1 MHYPKEIN
9 ANCII
14 SIFAGIILDLRSN
27 DSLKEEDTKMLSLSL
42 NLTHLEHWE
51 RHHGRIPHG
60 SFVILRSGWADYYQ
74 FHDKFFGYFSGEV
87 KQMFPGKN
95 VLNLILIFS
104 IRTKLV

>member
-1 MHYPKEIN
+1 M
-9 ANCII
+9 
-14 SIFAGIILDLRSN
+14 R
-27 DSLKEEDTKMLSLSL
+27 SLSL

-87 KQMFPGKN
+87 NQMFPGKN

-104 IRTKLV
+104 IRTKLVLKANWRLIVQGNLFTIYSPPHDQFRPEL

>member
-95 VLNLILIFS
+95 VKILFS
-104 IRTKLV
+104 YFLSGQN

>member
-1 MHYPKEIN
+1 
-9 ANCII
+9 
-14 SIFAGIILDLRSN
+14 
-27 DSLKEEDTKMLSLSL
+27 MLSLSL

-95 VLNLILIFS
+95 VKILFS
-104 IRTKLV
+104 YFLSGQN